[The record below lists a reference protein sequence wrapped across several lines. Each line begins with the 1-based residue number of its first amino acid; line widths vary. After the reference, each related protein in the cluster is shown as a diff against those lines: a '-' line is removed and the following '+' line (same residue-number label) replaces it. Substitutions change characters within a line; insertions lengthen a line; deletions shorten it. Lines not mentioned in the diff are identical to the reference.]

1 MHDLRSQPSAARLV
15 WHATVRTHETNRAGL
30 PAQGPAAEATGATS

>member
-15 WHATVRTHETNRAGL
+15 WHANVSTTM
-30 PAQGPAAEATGATS
+30 QTGADQ